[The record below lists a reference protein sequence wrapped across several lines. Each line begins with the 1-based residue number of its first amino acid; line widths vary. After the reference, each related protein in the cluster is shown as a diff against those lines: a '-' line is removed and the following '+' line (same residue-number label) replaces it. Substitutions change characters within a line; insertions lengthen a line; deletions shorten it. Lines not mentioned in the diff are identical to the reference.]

1 VALAANRPAVATPVV
16 FSKSRRLMG
25 FWGVSDMVIRGRF
38 VKLSGA
44 FLMPTEAASE
54 FIFY

>member
-1 VALAANRPAVATPVV
+1 
-16 FSKSRRLMG
+16 MG
-25 FWGVSDMVIRGRF
+25 FWGVSGMVIRGRF